1 MSDGLLIVDK
11 PAALTSHD
19 VVQRIRRLT
28 GIRRVGHAGTLD
40 PLATGVLVICLGRA
54 TRLVEYVMGQ
64 SKRYEAT
71 IRLGQETTTY
81 DAEGEV
87 VAERPVEVTSA
98 DLAAALAHFRGS
110 ISQTPPMFS
119 ALKVEGRPLYQ
130 LARRQVI
137 VERTPRPV
145 TVYELILRQW
155 RPPFVQLNLSCSAG
169 FYVRSLAHD
178 LGQAL
183 GCGAHL
189 AALRRTA
196 VGSFTVAEAVAL
208 DTLTSENWPGYLQSS
223 EAAVS
228 HLPRLIL
235 PEDETRRLQQGQ
247 KVARQPDQIEGPT
260 ASLYDPTGRFIG
272 LVSLY
277 HEFWQPAK
285 ILFPV

>member
-1 MSDGLLIVDK
+1 MTDGLLNVDK

-28 GIRRVGHAGTLD
+28 GTRRVGHTGTLD
-40 PLATGVLVICLGRA
+40 PLATGVLVVCLGRA
-54 TRLVEYVMGQ
+54 TRLVEYVIGQ
-64 SKRYEAT
+64 PKRYEAT

-98 DLAAALAHFRGS
+98 ELAAALAHFRGS

-119 ALKVEGRPLYQ
+119 AIKVEGRPLYE
-130 LARRQVI
+130 LARRQVV

-145 TVYELILRQW
+145 TVYELVLRQW
-155 RPPFVQLNLSCSAG
+155 RPPFAQLDLSCSAG

-178 LGQAL
+178 LGQLL
-183 GCGAHL
+183 GCGGCL

-196 VGSFTVAEAVAL
+196 VGLFTAAEAVAL

-223 EAAVS
+223 EAAVR
-228 HLPRLIL
+228 HLPRLVL
-235 PEDETRRLQQGQ
+235 PDDEVRRLQQGQ
-247 KVARQPDQIEGPT
+247 RVARQEGQTDGP
-260 ASLYDPTGRFIG
+260 AAGLYDAAGHFIG

-277 HEFWQPAK
+277 HEFWRPAK
-285 ILFPV
+285 ILYPM